1 MAAARKPA
9 SRRPSAPP
17 SAKSSKAAAR
27 PRARAQRSSLGVLG
41 LPALEQRHRDLI
53 GLALVAL
60 GVFLAFPLY
69 LRWDGGAAGH
79 AATEGL
85 AYAVGQVG
93 YAVPVAIVAAGAL
106 FVLRPVLPTMRP
118 FRAGFVCLFAASTLM
133 LAAGTFGIGPEGV
146 RDGYWNAPFF
156 EDRGGIAGDALLWA
170 VASAVSTIGAH
181 ILAIFLFLAGVL
193 LLTGA
198 SVAGVLQ
205 ATGSGLADTT
215 RAITRVVPAPRR
227 RAPRPSREPA
237 FEPEPEEDEAESASL
252 SPPETDD
259 EMIVRATHVEAPA
272 RPAARETVSGRRGF
286 WSGETRY
293 PDIYGEP
300 LPDPGE
306 EPDDEPEHDEPAS
319 HSPPPEP
326 EPAPQLELPIDEDED
341 DEVTAV
347 MPRRPITP
355 DDLTPQG
362 RLRGSVTDD
371 PAFQWRLPSPDLLKR
386 SSTEQLRPDTAG
398 QAKTAARLVEA
409 LGHFGVEAKIVG
421 TVAGPHI
428 TRFELRLAPGI
439 KMSKVAQLKDDL
451 AYALAATDIRILAPI
466 PGKTAVGVEVPNAR
480 RRIVQLGDVNQA
492 APAGWSPLTIWLGK
506 DVAGK
511 AIGADLTKM
520 PHLLV
525 AGTTGAGKSACIN
538 AMLSSVL
545 LRATPH
551 ELRLVLIDPKQVEL
565 NHYESI
571 PHLLTPVI
579 TSPRMAA
586 NALQNLVREMEQRYS
601 VMSLAKTRSLIELN
615 RSKAKR
621 GEPPLPYILCVID
634 ELADLMMVAPADVED
649 SIIRLAQKARAVGI
663 HLVLATQSPRVD
675 VITGMIKAN
684 VPSRIA
690 FSVSSQT
697 DSRVILDVNGAES
710 LLGQGDMLFSPV
722 GSSRLQR
729 IQGAYI
735 DEPQIEALT
744 TFWRKQGEPEMR
756 EDLLDEVVAEDDTA
770 AGAVDEGFSPD
781 EDPLLED
788 AIRLCV
794 EMGTASTSML
804 QRRLRLG
811 YTRAGRLIDMLER
824 RGVISGYEGSKPRQ
838 VLVGAGDVERVIAN
852 LRERVGI
859 GGGAGVVE
867 AQSEA
872 AEPDAVPE

>member
-17 SAKSSKAAAR
+17 SAKSSKAPAR

-41 LPALEQRHRDLI
+41 LPALEQRHRDVI

-85 AYAVGQVG
+85 AYAVGQVA
-93 YAVPVAIVAAGAL
+93 YAVPPAIVAAGAL

-133 LAAGTFGIGPEGV
+133 LAAGTFGIGPGGV
-146 RDGYWNAPFF
+146 RDGYWDEPFF
-156 EDRGGIAGDALLWA
+156 ADRGGIAGDALLWA

-181 ILAIFLFLAGVL
+181 ILAIFLLTAGVL

-198 SVAGVLQ
+198 SLAGVLR
-205 ATGSGLADTT
+205 ATGCGLADTT

-227 RAPRPSREPA
+227 RAPREDEPA
-237 FEPEPEEDEAESASL
+237 SEPEQQAAAAEPDSFA
-252 SPPETDD
+252 PPETDD

-272 RPAARETVSGRRGF
+272 RPAARETLSGRRGF

-300 LPDPGE
+300 LPEPGD
-306 EPDDEPEHDEPAS
+306 EPDEPDHDEPAAL
-319 HSPPPEP
+319 EP
-326 EPAPQLELPIDEDED
+326 EPQLELDLEAEGGAD
-341 DEVTAV
+341 DATAFV
-347 MPRRPITP
+347 PRRP
-355 DDLTPQG
+355 DSYAEGHLTPQG

-371 PAFQWRLPSPDLLKR
+371 PEFQWRLPSPDLLKR

-601 VMSLAKTRSLIELN
+601 VMSLAKTRSLVELN

-756 EDLLDEVVAEDDTA
+756 EDLLDEVVAEEDDTA
-770 AGAVDEGFSPD
+770 AGGVDEGLHPD

-838 VLVGAGDVERVIAN
+838 VLVGAGDVERVLVN

-859 GGGAGVVE
+859 GGGGAVVE
-867 AQSEA
+867 ADSEA
-872 AEPDAVPE
+872 AEPDAAPE